1 MLSVTL
7 RTSLTRL
14 WFPLLKRL
22 IWHGPEN
29 GDHSVKMQAR
39 QVNYPVGEEIANSL
53 THGVGALLAVGGS
66 VVLVTLAAMRGDVW
80 HVVSCS
86 IFGGA
91 MVVLYTAS
99 TLYHSV
105 TTPRAKSALRVLD
118 HAAIFLLIAGTY
130 TPFTLVSLRGPWGWA
145 LFWTVWGLAAAG
157 VILEIAF
164 PRRWPALSL
173 TLYVAMGWVVV
184 VAVKPLLAILPTGGL
199 VLLVLGGLAYTL
211 GIIFYAWK
219 KLPYG
224 HAIWHLFVLAGTIL
238 HFFAVLFYVVP

>member
-1 MLSVTL
+1 MKPHARSVQY
-7 RTSLTRL
+7 S
-14 WFPLLKRL
+14 
-22 IWHGPEN
+22 
-29 GDHSVKMQAR
+29 
-39 QVNYPVGEEIANSL
+39 VGEEIANSL
-53 THGVGALLAVGGS
+53 THGVGVLLAVGGS

-91 MVVLYTAS
+91 MVVLYTLS

-105 TTPRAKSALRVLD
+105 TNPRAKRALQILD

-130 TPFTLVSLRGPWGWA
+130 TPFTLVSLRGPWGWS
-145 LFWTVWGLAAAG
+145 LFGTVWGLAAVG
-157 VILEIAF
+157 IVLEIAF

-184 VAVKPLLAILPTGGL
+184 VAVKPLLAVLPTGGL
-199 VLLVLGGLAYTL
+199 LLLVLGGLAYTL

-224 HAIWHLFVLAGTIL
+224 HAIWHLFVLVGTIL
-238 HFFAVLFYVVP
+238 HFFAVLFYVVPS